1 MQNQIFE
8 SISCKQVMNTIIKL
22 EDIEAEVVHKNIRNI
37 HLRVLP
43 PDGKVRISAPIR
55 TKNETIYKFAC
66 SKLNWISKQRIRIR
80 KSTHE
85 SFQYLNQETHYLS
98 LIHI

>member
-22 EDIEAEVVHKNIRNI
+22 EDIEAEVVRKNIRNI

-43 PDGKVRISAPIR
+43 PDGKVRISAPFR
-55 TKNETIYKFAC
+55 TKNESIYK
-66 SKLNWISKQRIRIR
+66 LNLFTVSDPNR
-80 KSTHE
+80 
-85 SFQYLNQETHYLS
+85 S
-98 LIHI
+98 LTFFSPSAWKYNC